1 MAMTSA
7 QELQIGVNNMN
18 QNYTNNQAMAK
29 LDLTSRSAFYHMKR
43 KFPHA
48 FVVVHQRIGSGNVT
62 LYDKQ
67 ALDKFVEMAK
77 SSKSKGQR

>member
-1 MAMTSA
+1 
-7 QELQIGVNNMN
+7 MN
-18 QNYTNNQAMAK
+18 QNYTNKQAMAK

-48 FVVVHQRIGSGNVT
+48 FVVVDQSTESGNVT

-67 ALDKFVEMAK
+67 ALDKFVEIANPLK
-77 SSKSKGQR
+77 KKD

>member
-1 MAMTSA
+1 
-7 QELQIGVNNMN
+7 MN
-18 QNYTNNQAMAK
+18 QNYTNKQAMAK

-48 FVVVHQRIGSGNVT
+48 FVVVQQSIESGNVT

-67 ALDKFVEMAK
+67 ALDKFVETVK
-77 SSKSKGQR
+77 SLK